1 MTEGERTLSLA
12 LRLRTLGFPSARLM
26 IQLNLAIDQ
35 NSLARFSTRIVRR
48 WSKTFHAAHACY
60 RLVSGSFHCPSSLLF
75 RFRSR
80 YYCAIGLRMYLELE
94 VHASH
99 SRAISSARYSGYP
112 ESPTVCLYGAVTLC
126 GRPFQT
132 EFEFTNTEYPG
143 PQLHISHIFRCG
155 IRFAL
160 CRFRS
165 PLLTASRLISFPP
178 LTKMLQFGGCPTLTG
193 HMGLPMSEVL
203 FGHPRIKGSL
213 RLHEAFRSLAR
224 PSSAPEPSHSPDD
237 YKSPKRQFDRRP
249 ALRMSRWS

>member
-1 MTEGERTLSLA
+1 MR
-12 LRLRTLGFPSARLM
+12 
-26 IQLNLAIDQ
+26 
-35 NSLARFSTRIVRR
+35 
-48 WSKTFHAAHACY
+48 Y
-60 RLVSGSFHCPSSLLF
+60 RSQDVFRVGSSCLPN
-75 RFRSR
+75 
-80 YYCAIGLRMYLELE
+80 
-94 VHASH
+94 

-112 ESPTVCLYGAVTLC
+112 ESPTVYLYGAVTLC

-132 EFEFTNTEYPG
+132 EFEFTSTEYPG
-143 PQLHISHIFRCG
+143 PKHHISHRFPGG

-160 CRFRS
+160 RRFRS
-165 PLLTASRLISFPP
+165 PLLAASRLISFPP

-249 ALRMSRWS
+249 ALRMSRRSSTSGHGGPNLASAPLPRRAYVPSACSPGARSLRGFSAGGKHLCKI